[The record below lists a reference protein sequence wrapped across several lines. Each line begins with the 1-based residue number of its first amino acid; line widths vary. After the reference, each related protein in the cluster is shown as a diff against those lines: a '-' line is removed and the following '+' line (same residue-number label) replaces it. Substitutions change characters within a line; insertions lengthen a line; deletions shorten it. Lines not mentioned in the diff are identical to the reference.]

1 MYQPAANLTVSGVRV
16 SWKIVPAVRETR
28 FVHAPHRQTRPDAT
42 AADAVRPHAGQTGP
56 EGQRSQSR

>member
-1 MYQPAANLTVSGVRV
+1 VQ
-16 SWKIVPAVRETR
+16 
-28 FVHAPHRQTRPDAT
+28 APHRQTRPDAT